1 MFDKDLFQPKA
12 NDKETFLA
20 VFESYKTWIYDFIK
34 NNKGMKFNAYM
45 KESDIQ
51 SKAMSDIFLRYN
63 YLSNVKKTD
72 EVSELYEFMVTE
84 YEKYSDPFSQ
94 DPVHYE
100 FIKSLVTENETEERL
115 KKRYIEAFE
124 KSGIDLPKD
133 KQDELNAISQELSTA
148 QMLFSKNLIDSKK
161 EWSYTLTPEVKAT
174 LSEKDLESFKEI
186 DGELV
191 MKFNQ
196 NAMGDIMVKSPSDEL
211 KQIIYEASGYPGSPR
226 SNFDNTEV
234 TKKILSLKQQIAA
247 IMGYKSYTEMALED
261 RMAPTYDVVTNFLGR
276 IKEKMQPL
284 AKVEYEALNQFAK
297 NEFGVD
303 TIPKWNR
310 GFYGNIKKEKL
321 LNYEFNMERPYFNKD
336 RVFEGVFN
344 LVEKLFGFTFVKDT
358 EAFDLPYEDSECFKV
373 YEGDVLKARLIVDM
387 YERELKGSGAWVSC
401 LSGVTLDEVG
411 LVSLCCNINKK
422 DIGMDIDEIVTF
434 LHEMGHAV
442 HHFSSK
448 VQYSDMAGTSG
459 MARDAVEIP
468 SQMLEQFAY
477 DPEFLMSV
485 SGHVETGEKIPQVM
499 LNSIIASK
507 NYNVGSMYARQL
519 VLATFDINLYNT
531 FEGDITDF
539 YKSIANEILPS
550 KVDDDTSF
558 PNTFGHIFAGG
569 YSAGYY
575 GYMWADIYSVD
586 AFMHVI
592 EDKEKNAIKFK
603 KEFLEKGSSV
613 EPLKLYD
620 NFRGQ
625 EVSIDNFLS
634 YYGVS

>member
-1 MFDKDLFQPKA
+1 
-12 NDKETFLA
+12 
-20 VFESYKTWIYDFIK
+20 
-34 NNKGMKFNAYM
+34 
-45 KESDIQ
+45 
-51 SKAMSDIFLRYN
+51 
-63 YLSNVKKTD
+63 
-72 EVSELYEFMVTE
+72 
-84 YEKYSDPFSQ
+84 
-94 DPVHYE
+94 
-100 FIKSLVTENETEERL
+100 
-115 KKRYIEAFE
+115 
-124 KSGIDLPKD
+124 
-133 KQDELNAISQELSTA
+133 
-148 QMLFSKNLIDSKK
+148 MLFSKNLIDSKK
-161 EWSYTLTPEVKAT
+161 EWSYTLTPEVKVT

-234 TKKILSLKQQIAA
+234 TKNILSLKQQIAA

>member
-1 MFDKDLFQPKA
+1 MFSKDLFEPKA

-20 VFESYKTWIYDFIK
+20 VFESYKLWIYDYIK
-34 NNKGMKFNAYM
+34 NNKGIKFKDYK
-45 KESDIQ
+45 KEEDIQ
-51 SKAMSDIFLRYN
+51 SKALSDIFIRYS
-63 YLSNVKKTD
+63 YLSSVKKTD
-72 EVSELYEFMVTE
+72 EISDFYEFMVME
-84 YEKYSDPFSQ
+84 YEKHSDPFSQ
-94 DPVHYE
+94 DPEHYE

-115 KKRYIEAFE
+115 KKRYLESFE
-124 KSGIDLPKD
+124 KSGINLPKE
-133 KQDELNAISQELSTA
+133 KQDELNAISQELSSA

-174 LSEKDLESFKEI
+174 LSEKDLEAFKEV
-186 DGELV
+186 DGQLV

-196 NAMGDIMVKSPSDEL
+196 NTMGDLMVKSTSDEL
-211 KQIIYEASGYPGSPR
+211 KKIIYEASGYPGSPR

-234 TKKILSLKQQIAA
+234 TKKILNLKQSIAT

-261 RMAPTYDVVTNFLGR
+261 RMAPTYETVATFLNR

-284 AKVEYEALNQFAK
+284 AKVEYEALNSFVK
-297 NEFGVD
+297 EEFGLD
-303 TIPKWNR
+303 DIPKWNR
-310 GFYGNIKKEKL
+310 SYYGNIKKEKL
-321 LNYEFNMERPYFNKD
+321 LKYEFNMERPYFNKD
-336 RVFEGVFN
+336 RVFEGVFK
-344 LVEKLFGFTFVKDT
+344 LVEKLFGFTFVKDN
-358 EAFDLPYEDSECFKV
+358 ESFNLPYEDTECFKV
-373 YEGDVLKARLIVDM
+373 YEGNVLKARLIVDM
-387 YERELKGSGAWVSC
+387 YERELKGSGAWVSGM
-401 LSGVTLDEVG
+401 SGVTLDDVG

-477 DPEFLMSV
+477 DTEFLLSV
-485 SGHVETGEKIPQVM
+485 SSHIETGEKIPQSM
-499 LNSIIASK
+499 LDAIIASK

-531 FEGDITDF
+531 FDGDITEF
-539 YKSIANEILPS
+539 YKSIANEILPA
-550 KVDDDTSF
+550 KVDEDTSF
-558 PNTFGHIFAGG
+558 PNSFGHIFAGG

-603 KEFLEKGSSV
+603 REFLEKGSSV

-625 EVSIDNFLS
+625 EVNIDNFLT
-634 YYGVS
+634 YYGVN

>member
-1 MFDKDLFQPKA
+1 MFNKDLFEPKA
-12 NDKETFLA
+12 TDKETFLS
-20 VFESYKTWIYDFIK
+20 VFENYKLWIYDYIK
-34 NNKGMKFNAYM
+34 NNKGIKFKDYK
-45 KESDIQ
+45 KEEDIQ
-51 SKAMSDIFLRYN
+51 SKALSDMFIRYS
-63 YLSNVKKTD
+63 YLSSVKKTD
-72 EVSELYEFMVTE
+72 ETSDFYEFMIKE
-84 YEKYSDPFSQ
+84 YEKHSDPFSQ
-94 DPVHYE
+94 DPEHYE
-100 FIKSLVTENETEERL
+100 FIKSLITENETEERL
-115 KKRYIEAFE
+115 KKRYLESFE
-124 KSGIDLPKD
+124 KSGINLPKD
-133 KQDELNAISQELSTA
+133 KQDELNAISQELSSA

-161 EWSYTLTPEVKAT
+161 EWSYVLTPEVKAT
-174 LSEKDLESFKEI
+174 LSETDLEAFKEI
-186 DGELV
+186 DGQLV

-196 NAMGDIMVKSPSDEL
+196 NTMGDLMVKSTSDEL
-211 KQIIYEASGYPGSPR
+211 KKILYEASGYPGSPR

-234 TKKILSLKQQIAA
+234 TKKILNLKQSIAN

-261 RMAPTYDVVTNFLGR
+261 RMAPTYETVAQFLNR

-284 AKVEYEALNQFAK
+284 AKVEYEALNRFVKQ
-297 NEFGVD
+297 EFGIND
-303 TIPKWNR
+303 IPKWNR
-310 GFYGNIKKEKL
+310 SYYGNIKKEQL
-321 LNYEFNMERPYFNKD
+321 LKYEFNMERPYFNKE

-358 EAFDLPYEDSECFKV
+358 ESFNLPYEDTECFKV

-387 YERELKGSGAWVSC
+387 YERELKGSGAWVSGM
-401 LSGVTLDEVG
+401 SGVTLDDVG

-477 DPEFLMSV
+477 DTEFLLSV
-485 SGHVETGEKIPQVM
+485 SSHIETGEKIPQSM
-499 LNSIIASK
+499 LDAIIASK

-531 FEGDITDF
+531 FDGDITEF

-550 KVDDDTSF
+550 RVDEDTSF

-603 KEFLEKGSSV
+603 REFLEKGSSV

-625 EVSIDNFLS
+625 EVNIDNFLT
-634 YYGVS
+634 YYGVN

>member
-1 MFDKDLFQPKA
+1 MFDKDLFQPKE
-12 NDKETFLA
+12 NDKETFLTT
-20 VFESYKTWIYDFIK
+20 FENYKNWVYAYIK
-34 NNKGMKFNAYM
+34 DNKGIKFSEYM
-45 KESDIQ
+45 KEADVQ
-51 SKAMSDIFLRYN
+51 SKAMSDIFMRYS
-63 YLSNVKKTD
+63 YLSSVQKTNA
-72 EVSELYEFMVTE
+72 VSELYEFMITE
-84 YEKYSDPFSQ
+84 YKKHADPFSQ
-94 DPVHYE
+94 NTEHYE
-100 FIKSLVTENETEERL
+100 FVKSLVTENEVEERL
-115 KKRYIEAFE
+115 KKRYIEGFE
-124 KSGIDLPKD
+124 KSGIALPKE
-133 KQDELNAISQELSTA
+133 KQEELNAISQELSTT

-186 DGELV
+186 DGQLV

-196 NAMGDIMVKSPSDEL
+196 NAMGDIMLKSPSDEF
-211 KQIIYEASGYPGSPR
+211 KQIIYEASGYAGSPR

-234 TKKILSLKQQIAA
+234 TKKIVSLKQAIAK
-247 IMGYKSYTEMALED
+247 IMDYKSYTEMALED
-261 RMAPTYDVVTNFLGR
+261 RMAPTYDVVTHFLDR

-284 AKVEYEALNQFAK
+284 AKVEYEALNQFVK
-297 NEFGVD
+297 TEFGLD

-310 GFYGNIKKEKL
+310 SFYGNIKKEKL

-336 RVFEGVFN
+336 RVFEGVFK
-344 LVEKLFGFTFVKDT
+344 LVEDLFGFTFVKDT
-358 EAFDLPYEDSECFKV
+358 EAFNLPYEDSECFKV
-373 YEGDVLKARLIVDM
+373 YEGTELKARLIVDM
-387 YERELKGSGAWVSC
+387 YERELKGGGAWVSC
-401 LSGVTLDEVG
+401 LSGVTLDDVG
-411 LVSLCCNINKK
+411 LVSLCCNINKE

-477 DPEFLMSV
+477 DPEFLLSV
-485 SGHVETGEKIPQVM
+485 SGHVETGEKIPQAM
-499 LNSIIASK
+499 LDSIIASK

-519 VLATFDINLYNT
+519 VFATFDINLYNEFT
-531 FEGDITDF
+531 GDITEF

-550 KVDDDTSF
+550 KVDEDTSF
-558 PNTFGHIFAGG
+558 PNSFSHIFAGG

-575 GYMWADIYSVD
+575 GYMWADIYSID
-586 AFMHVI
+586 AYMHVI

-603 KEFLEKGSSV
+603 KEFLEKGSSI

-625 EVSIDNFLS
+625 EVSIDNFLT